1 MTVKA
6 RPTPEE
12 TRERILVVAEEH
24 FRRVGYA
31 KTAVA
36 DIAGALGISAANVYR
51 FFPTKSA
58 ICEEIARRLL
68 EVSTDQVRAIAAEKG
83 KSAADRL
90 GEMVL
95 AIHRYNK
102 NNFTEERRL
111 HDMVEN
117 VIVESWGVVKAYIQ
131 GLTVIF
137 AEVIREGMV
146 AGEFVVRDPVE
157 AAMLFKQTHVSVF
170 HPTLI
175 AHCADLDEI
184 RDLEAQARG
193 LTQFALRALKA

>member
-6 RPTPEE
+6 RLTPEE

-24 FRRVGYA
+24 FRRVGYS

-36 DIAGALGISAANVYR
+36 DIAGALGMSPANVYR

-58 ICEEIARRLL
+58 ICEEIARKLL
-68 EVSTDQVRAIAAEKG
+68 TDSLTEVRAIGAEKT
-83 KSAADRL
+83 SASDRL
-90 GEMVL
+90 ERMVL

-102 NNFTEERRL
+102 CQFTEERRL
-111 HDMVEN
+111 HDMVEAAMA
-117 VIVESWGVVKAYIQ
+117 ESWDVIKAYLE

-137 AEVIREGMV
+137 ADVIREGMV
-146 AGEFVVRDPVE
+146 AGEFAVQDPIE
-157 AAMLFKQTHVSVF
+157 AAVSFKQCHVSVF

-175 AHCADLDEI
+175 AHCAGMDAVN
-184 RDLEAQARG
+184 DLEDQARR
-193 LTQFALRALKA
+193 LTRFALRALKA

>member
-6 RPTPEE
+6 RLTPEE

-36 DIAGALGISAANVYR
+36 DIAGALAMSPANVYR
-51 FFPTKSA
+51 FFATKSA
-58 ICEEIARRLL
+58 ICEEIAQRLL
-68 EVSTDQVRAIAAEKG
+68 AESTAEVRAIAARKT
-83 KSAADRL
+83 SAADRL

-102 NNFTEERRL
+102 SNLTEERRL
-111 HDMVEN
+111 HDMVEHAM
-117 VIVESWGVVKAYIQ
+117 VESWGVIKAYLE
-131 GLTVIF
+131 GLTMIF
-137 AEVIREGMV
+137 ADVIREGMV
-146 AGEFVVRDPVE
+146 AGEFAIQDPIE
-157 AAMLFKQTHVSVF
+157 AALSFKQAHVTVF

-175 AHCADLDEI
+175 AHCAGLDMI
-184 RDLEAQARG
+184 DDLEEQARR
-193 LTQFALRALKA
+193 LTRFALRALKA